1 MLLAVLAVAG
11 LLYWLHRRGEL
22 LPAFALTRPKLARW
36 GMAGASALLALNGLR
51 GGNWLEIAI
60 GSVAA
65 LFFFYA
71 PARPA
76 QLTLNPPEACAVLG
90 VAPAASA
97 TEINAAWRRLI
108 AQVHP
113 DKGGSSDLAQRVT
126 AARDLLLARLEP
138 R

>member
-1 MLLAVLAVAG
+1 MLLPALAVAL

-22 LPAFALTRPKLARW
+22 LPALAKARPKLARW
-36 GMAGASALLALNGLR
+36 SMAGASALLALNGLR
-51 GGNWLEIAI
+51 SGSWLETALGFI
-60 GSVAA
+60 AA
-65 LFFFYA
+65 LLFFYI

-76 QLTLNPPEACAVLG
+76 SVMLNPPEACAVLG
-90 VAPAASA
+90 VEPAATA
-97 TEINAAWRRLI
+97 PEINAAWRRLI

-113 DKGGSSDLAQRVT
+113 DKGGSADLAQRVT

>member
-22 LPAFALTRPKLARW
+22 LPAFASARPKLARW
-36 GMAGASALLALNGLR
+36 SMAGASALLALNGLR
-51 GGNWLEIAI
+51 VGNWLEVAI
-60 GSVAA
+60 GTAAA
-65 LFFFYA
+65 LLFFYA

-76 QLTLNPPEACAVLG
+76 KLTLNPPEACAVLG
-90 VAPAASA
+90 VQPAASA
-97 TEINAAWRRLI
+97 SEINAAWRRLI

-113 DKGGSSDLAQRVT
+113 DKGGSADLAQRVT

>member
-1 MLLAVLAVAG
+1 MLIPALAVAL

-22 LPAFALTRPKLARW
+22 LPAFAAARPKLARW
-36 GMAGASALLALNGLR
+36 SMAAASALLALNGLR
-51 GGNWLEIAI
+51 SGNWLEAAI
-60 GSVAA
+60 GCSAA
-65 LFFFYA
+65 LFFLYR

-76 QLTLNPPEACAVLG
+76 ISTLNPPEACAVLG
-90 VAPAASA
+90 VAPAATAS
-97 TEINAAWRRLI
+97 EINAAWRRLI

-113 DKGGSSDLAQRVT
+113 DIGGSADLAQRVT